1 MKNRFNEFLA
11 LHHQTEPLQIG
22 NVWNAQSAQVYDKLN
37 FKAIGTSSA
46 AVASSLGFADGE
58 EMSFE
63 DYLFVVKR
71 IAATTSAILTVDLE
85 GGYGETPEAICSNIT
100 KLYNIGVVGINIE
113 DSIVVNGQRSIV
125 DAVGFATKIKQITSL
140 LTATGVEVFI
150 NVRSDSFL
158 LGLPNALEDALTRTK
173 LYQDAGVHG
182 LFFPCITQIADIE
195 KITAL
200 SRLPVSVMCMPG
212 LPDFKALQNAGIK
225 RISAGP
231 FLNMNIYRSL
241 ENLIE
246 KITAENSFAA
256 LFNGAA
262 S

>member
-11 LHHQTEPLQIG
+11 LHHKTEPLQIG

-37 FKAIGTSSA
+37 FEAIGTSSA

-58 EMSFE
+58 EMSFD

-71 IAATTSAILTVDLE
+71 IAATSSAMLTVDLE
-85 GGYGETPEAICSNIT
+85 GGYGDTAEVICSNIT
-100 KLYNIGVVGINIE
+100 KLRDIGVVGINIE
-113 DSIVVNGQRSIV
+113 DSIVVDGKRSIV
-125 DAVGFATKIKQITSL
+125 DANEFAMKLKQITEL
-140 LTATGVEVFI
+140 LTKADVQVFI
-150 NVRSDSFL
+150 NVRADSFL

-173 LYQDAGVHG
+173 LYQDTGVHG
-182 LFFPCITQIADIE
+182 LFFPCITQTTDIE
-195 KITAL
+195 QITAL
-200 SRLPVSVMCMPG
+200 SRLPVSVMCIPG
-212 LPDFKALQNAGIK
+212 LPDFKALQNAGVK

-231 FLNMNIYRSL
+231 FLNMNIYQSL

-246 KITAENSFAA
+246 KIAAENSFAA
-256 LFNGAA
+256 LFNGVA

>member
-1 MKNRFNEFLA
+1 MAKHRRL
-11 LHHQTEPLQIG
+11 
-22 NVWNAQSAQVYDKLN
+22 S
-37 FKAIGTSSA
+37 
-46 AVASSLGFADGE
+46 
-58 EMSFE
+58 
-63 DYLFVVKR
+63 R
-71 IAATTSAILTVDLE
+71 
-85 GGYGETPEAICSNIT
+85 SNIT

-125 DAVGFATKIKQITSL
+125 DAVGFATKLKQITSL
-140 LTATGVEVFI
+140 LSATGVEVFI
-150 NVRSDSFL
+150 NVRTDSFL

-173 LYQDAGVHG
+173 LYQGAGVHG

-256 LFNGAA
+256 LFNGTA